1 MSASKSSYIIP
12 CTVPQSLVHVIKT
25 DHLVTVDI
33 KCSMTCTASNLLSSS
48 VEFGGVRL

>member
-1 MSASKSSYIIP
+1 MSASTSSHIIP

-25 DHLVTVDI
+25 YHLITVDI
-33 KCSMTCTASNLLSSS
+33 KCSMTCTASNLLLSR